1 MRKTKQRNETKPTI
15 TFDQLAK
22 MEKIPEIPQRYRDQL
37 WRSVRVKKE
46 VLLSE
51 ECDHFLNMLCMHF
64 GMARNDVL
72 GHAIN
77 LLWKEVVG
85 TISTERLHLYE
96 EKLEAMRL
104 YRLYQNEGKSA
115 RKAEKI
121 QNAMKDWK
129 DENPEGKHRSYGE
142 CVTWTYQHDQPV
154 RRKPHWMQVNKPFV
168 RKKPKAER
176 GEGE

>member
-1 MRKTKQRNETKPTI
+1 MAAKKKPHNETKPTI

-22 MEKIPEIPQRYRDQL
+22 MEKIPEIPERYRDQL
-37 WRSVRVKKE
+37 WRSVKVKKE
-46 VLLSE
+46 VQLTE

-77 LLWKEVVG
+77 LLWKEVVD
-85 TISTERLHLYE
+85 TISTERLRLYE

-104 YRLYQNEGKSA
+104 YRLYQKEGQTV
-115 RKAEKI
+115 RKAERL

-129 DENPEGKHRSYGE
+129 DENPQGKNRSYGE
-142 CVTWTYQHDQPV
+142 CITWTYDHDQPV
-154 RRKPHWMQVNKPFV
+154 KRKPHWMQVNKPV
-168 RKKPKAER
+168 GKKSTSE
-176 GEGE
+176 E